1 MTPNG
6 RKRGGTDKSR
16 KRRRPPTCNSGCTL
30 TLLSTSEAAFV
41 PCLASSSHE
50 CGTECITRSEYSG
63 KIHGDGDRR
72 VAMEWAH
79 AIGRGRCCYFLTL
92 LILVGTIS
100 SGECDDSSTN
110 GPTMLRRRLS
120 LSVPV
125 PPEAPATIDQ
135 GETNPIVRQYLDNT
149 NRNLIVP
156 CETAECKK
164 ERRRRQRR
172 KKKKAPAQNK
182 KKREAN
188 QKRRQRRKKRNE
200 KKQQLLSDGAQ
211 EVSKGLVSPKN
222 DSSLPLLVE
231 IDDNT
236 TSAASDDTGAD
247 VTLPS
252 DIGEVAVNKTTPT
265 VPNATEESTKSKTNN
280 DSGPPQ
286 PPLMGGISA
295 KPQHRCAASI
305 DDTITED
312 HCAQS
317 DCLYDEET
325 GLWDDENCPGDQV
338 CVYAQLCVAKL
349 PTFPG
354 GMPEGLQLAPAG
366 GGGGGGGG
374 GGPSP
379 GPLAASTSSGAA
391 GRSSSLPMES
401 TVAANH
407 LRRPHAVLLDL
418 EEHG

>member
-1 MTPNG
+1 MN
-6 RKRGGTDKSR
+6 RK
-16 KRRRPPTCNSGCTL
+16 
-30 TLLSTSEAAFV
+30 
-41 PCLASSSHE
+41 
-50 CGTECITRSEYSG
+50 
-63 KIHGDGDRR
+63 
-72 VAMEWAH
+72 H

-92 LILVGTIS
+92 LILVGTIG
-100 SGECDDSSTN
+100 SGECDDCSTN
-110 GPTMLRRRLS
+110 GPTLLRRRLS

-125 PPEAPATIDQ
+125 PPDTTATVDQ
-135 GETNPIVRQYLDNT
+135 GDTNPIVRQYLDNT
-149 NRNLIVP
+149 DRNLVVP

-200 KKQQLLSDGAQ
+200 KKQQLLVDGS
-211 EVSKGLVSPKN
+211 EKISKGLDSPKN

-231 IDDNT
+231 IDDNA
-236 TSAASDDTGAD
+236 TSAVSHDTGANA
-247 VTLPS
+247 TLPS
-252 DIGEVAVNKTTPT
+252 DTGEDAVNET
-265 VPNATEESTKSKTNN
+265 VPPVPDATEESANSTLNN
-280 DSGPPQ
+280 NSGPQQTPW
-286 PPLMGGISA
+286 MGGISA
-295 KPQHRCAASI
+295 KPQHRCTDSS
-305 DDTITED
+305 DDTITEA
-312 HCAQS
+312 HCAQP

-325 GLWDDENCPGDQV
+325 GLWNDDNCPGDQV
-338 CVYAQLCVAKL
+338 CMYAQLCVAKL

-366 GGGGGGGG
+366 GSG

-379 GPLAASTSSGAA
+379 GPLAASTSSGTA
-391 GRSSSLPMES
+391 GRSSSLTMES

-407 LRRPHAVLLDL
+407 LRRPHTVLLDL

>member
-1 MTPNG
+1 M
-6 RKRGGTDKSR
+6 SR
-16 KRRRPPTCNSGCTL
+16 K
-30 TLLSTSEAAFV
+30 
-41 PCLASSSHE
+41 
-50 CGTECITRSEYSG
+50 
-63 KIHGDGDRR
+63 
-72 VAMEWAH
+72 H
-79 AIGRGRCCYFLTL
+79 AIGRGRCCHFLTL
-92 LILVGTIS
+92 LILAGTIG
-100 SGECDDSSTN
+100 SGECNDSSSDRSTN
-110 GPTMLRRRLS
+110 GQIMLRRRLS
-120 LSVPV
+120 LASVRV
-125 PPEAPATIDQ
+125 PPDTTATIDQ
-135 GETNPIVRQYLDNT
+135 GDANPIASQYLDNT
-149 NRNLIVP
+149 NRNLVVP
-156 CETAECKK
+156 CETAECRK
-164 ERRRRQRR
+164 ERRRRRQRR
-172 KKKKAPAQNK
+172 KKKKAQAQN

-200 KKQQLLSDGAQ
+200 EKQQLLLVDGA
-211 EVSKGLVSPKN
+211 EKLSKGMDSPKN

-236 TSAASDDTGAD
+236 TSAASDETGAS

-252 DIGEVAVNKTTPT
+252 DTGEVAVKKTTPQ
-265 VPNATEESTKSKTNN
+265 VSDASEESTKSTPNN

-325 GLWDDENCPGDQV
+325 GLWNDENCPGDQV

-354 GMPEGLQLAPAG
+354 GMPEGLQLAPA
-366 GGGGGGGG
+366 GGGGGGG